1 MCNQILKNGNICKKS
16 KNKDLCH
23 IHDKIKQINN
33 INEIQKKLSLKE
45 IEIKNLNKSLEKKSF
60 IIKDLQ
66 KYRLME
72 DDFNKY
78 QIIKKFTIIKDKLK
92 QYFGNKQPYKIIN
105 NIYNKEKLEKIFK
118 MDYYDIPDYYNNL
131 RNKRITYAHF

>member
-1 MCNQILKNGNICKKS
+1 
-16 KNKDLCH
+16 
-23 IHDKIKQINN
+23 
-33 INEIQKKLSLKE
+33 
-45 IEIKNLNKSLEKKSF
+45 
-60 IIKDLQ
+60 
-66 KYRLME
+66 ME

-118 MDYYDIPDYYNNL
+118 MDYDDIPDYYNNL